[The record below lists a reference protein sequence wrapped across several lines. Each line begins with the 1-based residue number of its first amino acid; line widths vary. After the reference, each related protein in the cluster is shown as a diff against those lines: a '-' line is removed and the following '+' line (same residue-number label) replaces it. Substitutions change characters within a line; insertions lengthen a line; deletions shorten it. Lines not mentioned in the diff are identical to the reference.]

1 MVTKFNIDLVQSS
14 IYLHSTLMMVIWLE
28 LADPVRLQQGLT
40 IIVDLFKPMGLHPLN
55 TGKTKVMVYFE

>member
-1 MVTKFNIDLVQSS
+1 MVV
-14 IYLHSTLMMVIWLE
+14 WLE

-40 IIVDLFKPMGLHPLN
+40 IIVDLFKPMGLHLN